1 MKATILAHESVP
13 QTSMVEIH
21 RFKFQLDDGNLPP
34 YDEIISL
41 RTARVIVES
50 LEDGNAFIKMLRAIV
65 AASADQYDDLVGN
78 AYPDHFVADDESIDR
93 PMPGRESQAHRT

>member
-1 MKATILAHESVP
+1 LSIDKPSERVVKATI
-13 QTSMVEIH
+13 IG
-21 RFKFQLDDGNLPP
+21 KFQLDDGNLPP
-34 YDEIISL
+34 YDETISL

-78 AYPDHFVADDESIDR
+78 SYPDHVIAEDEPIDR
-93 PMPGRESQAHRT
+93 PMPGRDSQAHRT